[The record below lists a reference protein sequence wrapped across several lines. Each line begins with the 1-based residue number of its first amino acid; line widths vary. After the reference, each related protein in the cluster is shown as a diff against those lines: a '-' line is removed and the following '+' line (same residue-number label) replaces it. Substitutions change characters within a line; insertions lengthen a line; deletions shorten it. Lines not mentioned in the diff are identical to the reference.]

1 MDWLAAVVLRLAELG
16 PWAPFIFI
24 ALYVVAAV
32 TLAPAFLLTVAAGA
46 LFGVW
51 RGTLFVFIGAVL
63 GASAAYAVSVRLT
76 RLPFLSWLDRDRRV
90 IIVRQA
96 VAGEGAWVQFLLRLS
111 PLVPFNLLNY
121 ALGLSHVRFRDFLVA
136 SVGMLPAIVMY
147 TYYGKVVGD
156 VAALAAG
163 VAPPRGPEY
172 YLLLTVGLVTTVLSA
187 TLITRAAKR
196 AIEEQKRGA
205 ASDRGAGT
213 SAAAEPRT
221 REPGRARRG

>member
-1 MDWLAAVVLRLAELG
+1 MEWLAAVVLRLAELG
-16 PWAPFIFI
+16 AWAPLIFI
-24 ALYVVAAV
+24 VIYVVAAV
-32 TLAPAFLLTVAAGA
+32 TLAPAFFLTVAAGA

-51 RGTLFVFIGAVL
+51 RGTVYVFIGASL

-76 RLPFLSWLDRDRRV
+76 RLSFLSWLDRDPRV
-90 IIVRQA
+90 LIVRQA

-136 SVGMLPAIVMY
+136 LVGMLPAIVMY

-163 VAPPRGPEY
+163 VAPPRGVEY
-172 YLLLTVGLVTTVLSA
+172 YALLTVGLVTTVVA
-187 TLITRAAKR
+187 TTLITRAARR
-196 AIEEQKRGA
+196 AIEQQKRNAPSSRSAGA
-205 ASDRGAGT
+205 
-213 SAAAEPRT
+213 SAPADPRSAEHGPVR
-221 REPGRARRG
+221 RA

>member
-1 MDWLAAVVLRLAELG
+1 MDWLTPVVLRLAQLG
-16 PWAPFIFI
+16 PWGPLLFIG
-24 ALYVVAAV
+24 LYILAAV

-51 RGTLFVFIGAVL
+51 RGTLFVYIGATL
-63 GASAAYAVSVRLT
+63 GACAAYAISVRLT
-76 RLPFLSWLDRDRRV
+76 RLRFLAWLDHDPRV
-90 IIVRQA
+90 VIVRRA

-121 ALGLSHVRFRDFLVA
+121 ALGLSQVRFRDFLVA

-163 VAPPRGPEY
+163 IAPPRGAEY
-172 YLLLTVGLVTTVLSA
+172 YTLLGVGLVTTIVA
-187 TLITRAAKR
+187 TTMITRAARR
-196 AIEEQKRGA
+196 AIEAQKAEGEGA
-205 ASDRGAGT
+205 RASK
-213 SAAAEPRT
+213 
-221 REPGRARRG
+221 